1 VPLAADEPVLTW
13 VVGASGLLGSA
24 VRRRLERDR
33 LPWVSTAVCWPD
45 PAAAVRTLRAAAR
58 TLSRA
63 ERPWRVAWCAGAGV
77 VGTGPTEL
85 AAETEVLRALLAELT
100 GLVTHGG
107 QAPQAFFLASSA
119 GGVLAGSADPPFDE
133 QTEPRPIS
141 PYGEAKLRSERLVQA
156 FAAST
161 GVACLVGR
169 IANLYGP
176 GQDIRKPQGLV
187 SQLCRAHLTRRPISI
202 YVSLDTARDYLF
214 VDDAAALVVAG
225 LDRASREGGTS
236 LKILAT
242 ERTTSVAAILAELRR
257 VTKRPVQVVLGA
269 NPNAR
274 FQVRDLR
281 LRSTVWTDLNREV
294 RTPLPAGISATLAA
308 VSGDLRSGRLH

>member
-1 VPLAADEPVLTW
+1 MPLAADEPVLTW

-33 LPWVSTAVCWPD
+33 LPWLSTSAAWSD
-45 PAAAVRTLRAAAR
+45 PAAATRALGATAR
-58 TLSRA
+58 TLSHQD
-63 ERPWRVAWCAGAGV
+63 RPWRVAWCAGAGV
-77 VGTGPTEL
+77 IGTDPTEL
-85 AAETEVLRALLAELT
+85 AAETEVLGALLEELT
-100 GLVTHGG
+100 GLLSRGG
-107 QAPQAFFLASSA
+107 RPPEALFLASSA

-133 QTEPRPIS
+133 QTEPAPLS
-141 PYGEAKLRSERLVQA
+141 PYGEAKLRSERLVEA
-156 FAAST
+156 FAART

-225 LDRASREGGTS
+225 LDRVAREGGTS
-236 LKILAT
+236 LKILAS
-242 ERTTSVAAILAELRR
+242 EHSTSVATILAELRR

-281 LRSTVWTDLNREV
+281 LRSRVWTDLQREV